1 MSTEIAELV
10 SRLDLADSRE
20 DGLRLLQSYPPG
32 LSDELAE
39 SLWARANE
47 LKTAGESVLG
57 DDFSAWASEARSI
70 VTLRLATSAI
80 DTAPRVEFLRTHV
93 DRFDDGFYEVCFG
106 ITSDGLLRVPQLLDA
121 EEPESAVVD
130 DALGN
135 ADQWVQFSTVIAVIT
150 DNPQY
155 RAKATFLSGTLLL
168 FRSQWEARQGCA
180 AEASKTSAEAFEK
193 LQSASSNSVLPAE
206 LRAYAEMRL
215 AALAGPSN
223 LAALAQ
229 HQQTALE
236 IAEAGK
242 AWNIVTTVRRDQAY
256 WARQRGDWHAVWDLY
271 RQNIELSEREMWE
284 ARVSGQAA
292 AVEDQTQADYEGAV
306 EACMELAKS
315 DPSFY
320 ERALESAEHG
330 KARAFLRGLATVA
343 TALPDAP
350 PKLQERRNRIFAK
363 MSDPAKPSEE
373 EAERLLRALRTVEDQ
388 IWKHPRAIALD
399 MQCVPCTY
407 EKMCALVPRG
417 GVILTYFILPDRLL
431 IFVLGEHGLAGPP
444 AEVKVSR
451 SYLIRW
457 AVELRLV
464 IQLRGDYQ
472 SIDDMQKKLE
482 MPVPAFNS
490 AMYLRQLGRVLLEP
504 VASHLAGKR
513 LIVVVPHRVL
523 SGLPIHACT
532 DANGRALIE
541 DAAVVYAAGLSVLR
555 WCQDHERTDLN
566 TCFAAGVRRLAGGP
580 KCAELEAAKVAQ
592 AFGVT
597 PCPATRTSVLQK
609 AGDCDVVH
617 LACHSDMESAFT
629 AFAGLALE
637 DGSLSQREIAG
648 MRCRSNLVTLS
659 ACQTGG
665 ADTLSRPGAEL
676 AGLVGAFFRAG
687 CPSVI
692 ASQWPA
698 DDAVSGALAET
709 FYAALKRG
717 ASKAEALQTAQL
729 AIKARTAEGYDD
741 PYFWAPFGLW
751 GNN

>member
-1 MSTEIAELV
+1 VSAEIAELV
-10 SRLDLADSRE
+10 SRLDFADSRD
-20 DGLRLLQSYPPG
+20 DGLALLRSYPPG
-32 LSDELAE
+32 LSDQLAE
-39 SLWARANE
+39 SLWARAKE
-47 LKTAGESVLG
+47 LKSAGESVLS
-57 DDFSAWASEARSI
+57 DDFNAWASVARSL
-70 VTLRLATSAI
+70 VTVRLARSAI
-80 DTAPRVEFLRTHV
+80 GTEAGVEFLRINV
-93 DRFDDGFYEVCFG
+93 DRFDDGFYDVCFE
-106 ITSDGLLRVPQLLDA
+106 ITSANLFRISQLLVA
-121 EEPESAVVD
+121 EEPESAAVD
-130 DALGN
+130 DTLGN
-135 ADQWVQFSTVIAVIT
+135 ADQWVQFSTAIAVVS
-150 DNPQY
+150 DNPLY
-155 RAKATFLSGTLLL
+155 RAKAAFLSGSLQL
-168 FRSQWEARQGCA
+168 FRSQWEARQGRA
-180 AEASKTSAEAFEK
+180 DEASKTSAEAFEK

-229 HQQTALE
+229 HQQAALE

-242 AWNIVTTVRRDQAY
+242 AWNIMTTVRRDQAY
-256 WARQRGDWHAVWDLY
+256 WARQRGDWRAVWDLY

-284 ARVSGQAA
+284 ARVSGQAV

-315 DPSFY
+315 DPTFY
-320 ERALESAEHG
+320 ERALESAEQG
-330 KARAFLRGLATVA
+330 KARAFLRSLATVA

-363 MSDPAKPSEE
+363 MSDPAKPSKE

-388 IWKHPRAIALD
+388 IWKHPRAIAWD
-399 MQCVPCTY
+399 MQCVPCSY
-407 EKMCALVPRG
+407 EKMCALVPPG
-417 GVILTYFILPDRLL
+417 GVILSYYTLPDRLL
-431 IFVLGEHGLAGPP
+431 IFVLGAHGLAGPP
-444 AEVKVSR
+444 AVVKVSR

-457 AVELRLV
+457 AIELRLF
-464 IQLRGDYQ
+464 IQMRGDYQ
-472 SIDDMQKKLE
+472 SIDALQKKLD

-490 AMYLRQLGRVLLEP
+490 AMYLRQFGRLLLEP

-513 LIVVVPHRVL
+513 LIIAVPHKVL

-541 DAAVVYAAGLSVLR
+541 DAAVVYAAGVSVLR
-555 WCQDHERTDLN
+555 WCQDHQRTDLN

-580 KCAELEAAKVAQ
+580 KCAELEAARVAE
-592 AFGVT
+592 AFGAS
-597 PCPATRTSVLQK
+597 PSPATRAAVLQR
-609 AGDCDVVH
+609 AGDCDVIH
-617 LACHSDMESAFT
+617 LACHSDMEPVFT

-637 DGSLSQREIAG
+637 DGSLTQREIAG
-648 MRCRSNLVTLS
+648 MQCRSSLITLS
-659 ACQTGG
+659 ACQSAG
-665 ADTLSRPGAEL
+665 ADTLSRPGEEL

-698 DDAVSGALAET
+698 DDEVSAALAET
-709 FYAALKRG
+709 FYAALKKG

-729 AIKARTAEGYDD
+729 AIKARSEEGYDD
-741 PYFWAPFGLW
+741 PYFWAPFCLW